1 MSDTPASI
9 LVVDD
14 EASITEFVSYNLR
27 KEGYDVAVA
36 ATGDEALALAKDH
49 AFDLVVLDV
58 MLPGIDGYE
67 VCRRLRA
74 DSSVPVLFLSAR
86 DTELDKVV
94 GLEIGGDDY
103 LAKPFGVR
111 ELQAR
116 VKALLRRAP
125 SGAREPGVAGEHIEL
140 AGIVL
145 DEGAHTAESD
155 GKLIDLTPREFELLA
170 CLMRHSGKV
179 LSRDV
184 LLRLS
189 LRLSR
194 EEEELDEHA
203 DLRAQDLGHDRHRHD
218 HREVLERTLVVVLHR
233 QHGARA
239 VAHEHDLGRVVE
251 HLRAGTAD
259 VESAERI
266 GAVGRKC
273 RREHGQHVGTHGAT
287 NVPRSPTIYRAAV
300 SRGASTNKVSV
311 GAKPV
316 STEGSVREPPGT

>member
-1 MSDTPASI
+1 MAESAAKI

-36 ATGDEALALAKDH
+36 ANGDDALKLAEAT

-74 DSSVPVLFLSAR
+74 KSQVPVLFLSAR

-111 ELQAR
+111 ELTAR

-125 SGAREPGVAGEHIEL
+125 SGTREAGVAGEHIEL

-145 DEGAHTAESD
+145 DEAAHTAVAPD
-155 GKLIDLTPREFELLA
+155 GPIDLTPREFELLA
-170 CLMRHSGKV
+170 CLMKHAGKV
-179 LSRDV
+179 LSRDQ
-184 LLRLS
+184 LLREAWGWEFLVETKTVDTHVKR
-189 LRLSR
+189 LR
-194 EEEELDEHA
+194 DK
-203 DLRAQDLGHDRHRHD
+203 
-218 HREVLERTLVVVLHR
+218 LEQAGVDPALVETVR
-233 QHGARA
+233 GYGYRF
-239 VAHEHDLGRVVE
+239 R
-251 HLRAGTAD
+251 
-259 VESAERI
+259 SA
-266 GAVGRKC
+266 
-273 RREHGQHVGTHGAT
+273 
-287 NVPRSPTIYRAAV
+287 
-300 SRGASTNKVSV
+300 
-311 GAKPV
+311 
-316 STEGSVREPPGT
+316 